1 MNARELSA
9 EAAAARLA
17 FVTAVAELRW
27 RPAQQ
32 ASVAMG
38 PLQLTELRQ
47 DPALEMAVV
56 DACAGGPA
64 WLQDAMRPLLFQDV
78 PCVTRTKERGAWREE
93 AIRSVAAA
101 NVAWAAAERLARI
114 GAASARHLARAYRV
128 PIVAPA
134 QAVLVAQAFDDLVE
148 DVRKAEAKIPA
159 NCLADSSL
167 LQKPDVADVIVRRG
181 FGCLP
186 GPGRWV
192 RTAMEACARSPH
204 YNDCLPA
211 AVEQVLKNLSWPT
224 LRCMWWVVASEPAA
238 IPKGKEPLGPVAARW
253 LELAA
258 EGRVGMQE
266 S

>member
-27 RPAQQ
+27 RSAQQ

-38 PLQLTELRQ
+38 PLPLTELRQ

-114 GAASARHLARAYRV
+114 GTLHGSTACRSGRPAGSARRAG
-128 PIVAPA
+128 
-134 QAVLVAQAFDDLVE
+134 
-148 DVRKAEAKIPA
+148 
-159 NCLADSSL
+159 
-167 LQKPDVADVIVRRG
+167 VRRPCRG
-181 FGCLP
+181 RAQSGGQNPGQLPRRFVAAAECRRGRRDRPPRIRLPSRP
-186 GPGRWV
+186 GPLGAHGQEGLRAFASLQ
-192 RTAMEACARSPH
+192 R
-204 YNDCLPA
+204 LPA
-211 AVEQVLKNLSWPT
+211 
-224 LRCMWWVVASEPAA
+224 
-238 IPKGKEPLGPVAARW
+238 GG
-253 LELAA
+253 
-258 EGRVGMQE
+258 G
-266 S
+266 